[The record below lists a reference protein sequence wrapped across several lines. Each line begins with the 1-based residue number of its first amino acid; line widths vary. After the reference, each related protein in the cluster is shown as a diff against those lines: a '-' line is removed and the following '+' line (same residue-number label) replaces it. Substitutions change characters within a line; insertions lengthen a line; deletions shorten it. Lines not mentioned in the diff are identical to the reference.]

1 MASALSIRG
10 LQKTYPAVGGKPP
23 VTVLGGVDLD
33 VAPGTIVSLVGL
45 NGSGKTTLLRLVA
58 GLETPTGGT
67 VRIDGREPVAGAAG
81 GIGLVSQ
88 DLALLPWRTVRAN
101 IALGLELQGLPAA
114 RREAVAREYEAA
126 FGLSDCAGRYPKE
139 LSGGMRQKAAIART
153 LAAGPGVVLMDEPF
167 SALDCQTRNRLQA
180 FLLDVWTRRRD
191 TIMFVTHNIEE
202 AAFLSDRIVVLT
214 PRPSTVAAVLDVD
227 LPRPRTRTDPGLTA
241 LRARTL
247 RLLNRLSRQE
257 H

>member
-1 MASALSIRG
+1 LNADFVWIARYFRMLRRTRG
-10 LQKTYPAVGGKPP
+10 EFE
-23 VTVLGGVDLD
+23 
-33 VAPGTIVSLVGL
+33 IL
-45 NGSGKTTLLRLVA
+45 NGVG
-58 GLETPTGGT
+58 
-67 VRIDGREPVAGAAG
+67 
-81 GIGLVSQ
+81 
-88 DLALLPWRTVRAN
+88 
-101 IALGLELQGLPAA
+101 
-114 RREAVAREYEAA
+114 
-126 FGLSDCAGRYPKE
+126 F
-139 LSGGMRQKAAIART
+139 

-202 AAFLSDRIVVLT
+202 AAFVSDRIVVLT

-227 LPRPRTRTDPGLTA
+227 LPRPRHRTDPGLTA

-247 RLLNRLSRQE
+247 SLLNRLSRQE